1 MRRDRSRFC
10 LSLRFRREIR
20 SGFDSAIDMGT
31 NNLSEKYV
39 GYATGF
45 RRSAF
50 HLGATVWHQFMEHKC
65 LQQASSLAFHTL
77 LCFVPLSAVALFL
90 LKTFGIVEDGNS
102 PLIVALRDN
111 FLPRYAAEEIVSELS
126 GFANRNLGGLGVGGF
141 LLFLLVST
149 MLFMSVEQHFNDIW
163 GARRRL
169 PIVQAF
175 QKYAVFYTLLSVGP
189 LLIWL
194 FFSTAT
200 NWVFA
205 HVFPWVL
212 VYCVFF
218 LMYIAMPNTFVKWNT
233 ALVGTFVAGTL
244 FQIARMAFGRYLELV
259 WKNYSDIY
267 GALAL
272 LVVFAIWTYV
282 TWVVILLGAEISNS
296 LQHFHPAPIKRNR
309 FRHVTGNYL
318 NSSDIIMLFLI
329 VAEHFS
335 KGRGACP
342 TEQVVSISDIPEE
355 VVEPCLD
362 RFKAARLIYEVEGD
376 TNGFLPARG
385 LASITLQQIVDAAES
400 EMTVHLTDGL
410 PSEEGERV
418 LDDLRE
424 SQREH
429 LEKVT
434 VASLL

>member
-1 MRRDRSRFC
+1 MV
-10 LSLRFRREIR
+10 
-20 SGFDSAIDMGT
+20 T

-39 GYATGF
+39 GYVTGA
-45 RRSAF
+45 RKSAL
-50 HLGATVWHQFMEHKC
+50 HLVTTVWHKFIGHKC
-65 LQQASSLAFHTL
+65 LQQASSLAFNTL
-77 LCFVPLSAVALFL
+77 LCLVPLSAVALFL
-90 LKTFGIVEDGNS
+90 LKTFGIVEDDNS

-111 FLPRYAAEEIVSELS
+111 FLPRYAAAEIVSELS

-141 LLFLLVST
+141 LLFLIVST
-149 MLFMSVEQHFNDIW
+149 LLFISVEQHFNDIW

-218 LMYIAMPNTFVKWNT
+218 LMYIAMPNTFVKWSA
-233 ALVGTFVAGTL
+233 ALLGTFVAGTL
-244 FQIARMAFGRYLELV
+244 FQIARLAFGRYLEVV
-259 WKNYSDIY
+259 WQNYSDIY
-267 GALAL
+267 GALAM

-282 TWVVILLGAEISNS
+282 AWVIILLGAEVSNS
-296 LQHFHPAPIKRNR
+296 AQHFQRMTFPRER
-309 FRHVTGNYL
+309 FGPVSGNYL
-318 NSSDIIMLFLI
+318 NASDVITLFLI

-342 TEQVVSISDIPEE
+342 PEQVASLSGISEDA
-355 VVEPCLD
+355 VDQCLD
-362 RFKAARLIYEVEGD
+362 RFKSARLIYEVDGD
-376 TNGFLPARG
+376 TIGFMPARG
-385 LASITLQQIVDAAES
+385 LAEITLQQVVNAVEGEIA
-400 EMTVHLTDGL
+400 VHLTNGI
-410 PSEEGERV
+410 PSEAGERV
-418 LDDLRE
+418 LGDLRE
-424 SQREH
+424 SQRER

>member
-1 MRRDRSRFC
+1 MV
-10 LSLRFRREIR
+10 
-20 SGFDSAIDMGT
+20 T

-39 GYATGF
+39 GYVTGA
-45 RRSAF
+45 RKSTL
-50 HLGATVWHQFMEHKC
+50 HLAATVWHKFIGHKC
-65 LQQASSLAFHTL
+65 LQQASSLAFNTL
-77 LCFVPLSAVALFL
+77 LCLVPLSAVALFL
-90 LKTFGIVEDGNS
+90 LKTFGIVEDDNS

-111 FLPRYAAEEIVSELS
+111 FLPRYAAAEIVSELS

-141 LLFLLVST
+141 LLFLVAST
-149 MLFMSVEQHFNDIW
+149 LLFMSVEQHFNDIW

-218 LMYIAMPNTFVKWNT
+218 LMYIAMPNTFVKWSA
-233 ALVGTFVAGTL
+233 ALLGTFVAGTL
-244 FQIARMAFGRYLELV
+244 FQIARLAFGQYLEVV
-259 WKNYSDIY
+259 WQNYSDIY
-267 GALAL
+267 GALAM

-282 TWVVILLGAEISNS
+282 AWVVVLLGAEVSNS
-296 LQHFHPAPIKRNR
+296 AQHFYPTRLPREQ
-309 FRHVTGNYL
+309 FGSVPGTYL
-318 NSSDIIMLFLI
+318 TASDVILLFLI
-329 VAEHFS
+329 IAEHFS

-342 TEQVVSISDIPEE
+342 PEQIASLSGIFEDVVDQ
-355 VVEPCLD
+355 CLE
-362 RFKAARLIYEVEGD
+362 RFKAAQLIYEVDGD
-376 TNGFLPARG
+376 TIGFLPARG
-385 LASITLQQIVDAAES
+385 LAAITLQQVVDAVEGNTFGHPALDVSS
-400 EMTVHLTDGL
+400 EAR
-410 PSEEGERV
+410 ERV
-418 LDDLRE
+418 LGDLRE
-424 SQREH
+424 SQRER

>member
-1 MRRDRSRFC
+1 M
-10 LSLRFRREIR
+10 
-20 SGFDSAIDMGT
+20 AIY
-31 NNLSEKYV
+31 NLSGKYA

-45 RRSAF
+45 HKSAWQ
-50 HLGATVWHQFMEHKC
+50 LATIVWHQFMGHKC
-65 LQQASSLAFHTL
+65 MQQASSLAFNTL

-90 LKTFGIVEDGNS
+90 LKTFGVFEDGNS
-102 PLIVALRDN
+102 ALIVALRDN

-141 LLFLLVST
+141 LLFLVVST

-163 GARRRL
+163 KARRL
-169 PIVQAF
+169 PILQAF

-218 LMYIAMPNTFVKWNT
+218 LMYIAMPNTDVQWSA
-233 ALVGTFVAGTL
+233 ALLGTLVAGTL
-244 FQIARMAFGRYLELV
+244 FQIVKIAFGRYLEVV
-259 WKNYSDIY
+259 WQNYSDIY
-267 GALAL
+267 GALAM

-282 TWVVILLGAEISNS
+282 IWVVTLLGAEVSNS
-296 LQHFHPAPIKRNR
+296 VQHFHVASITSERLGDAS
-309 FRHVTGNYL
+309 VNYIDA
-318 NSSDIIMLFLI
+318 SDVIMLFLVI
-329 VAEHFS
+329 AEHFY
-335 KGRGACP
+335 KGRGACS
-342 TEQVVSISDIPEE
+342 TERVVSISNLPTE
-355 VVEPCLD
+355 VVEQCLD

-376 TNGFLPARG
+376 MDGFLPARG
-385 LASITLQQIVDAAES
+385 LASITLQQVVDAVEGK
-400 EMTVHLTDGL
+400 MMGRLTDRLSSATGV
-410 PSEEGERV
+410 RV
-418 LDDLRE
+418 LGDLRE
-424 SQREH
+424 SQRER

>member
-1 MRRDRSRFC
+1 MV
-10 LSLRFRREIR
+10 
-20 SGFDSAIDMGT
+20 T

-39 GYATGF
+39 RYVTGA
-45 RRSAF
+45 RKSILRLS
-50 HLGATVWHQFMEHKC
+50 ATVWHKFIGHRC
-65 LQQASSLAFHTL
+65 LQQASSLAFNTL
-77 LCFVPLSAVALFL
+77 LCLVPLSAVALFL
-90 LKTFGIVEDGNS
+90 LKTFGAVEDDNS

-141 LLFLLVST
+141 LLFLIVST

-163 GARRRL
+163 GTRRRL

-218 LMYIAMPNTFVKWNT
+218 LMYIAMPNTYVKRSA
-233 ALVGTFVAGTL
+233 ALLGTFVAGTL
-244 FQIARMAFGRYLELV
+244 FQIARLAFGRYLEVV
-259 WKNYSDIY
+259 WQNYSDIY
-267 GALAL
+267 GALAM

-282 TWVVILLGAEISNS
+282 AWVVVLLGAEVSNS
-296 LQHFHPAPIKRNR
+296 VQHFRSTTFPRER
-309 FRHVTGNYL
+309 FGSVSGNYL
-318 NSSDIIMLFLI
+318 NAWDVITLFLI

-342 TEQVVSISDIPEE
+342 PAQVTSLSGISED
-355 VVEPCLD
+355 VVHQCLE
-362 RFKAARLIYEVEGD
+362 RFKGARLIYEVDGD
-376 TNGFLPARG
+376 RIGFVPARG
-385 LASITLQQIVDAAES
+385 LTEITLQQVVDAVEGNTPEHLALDISAEARA
-400 EMTVHLTDGL
+400 LG
-410 PSEEGERV
+410 
-418 LDDLRE
+418 DLRE
-424 SQREH
+424 SQRER
-429 LEKVT
+429 LEKLT